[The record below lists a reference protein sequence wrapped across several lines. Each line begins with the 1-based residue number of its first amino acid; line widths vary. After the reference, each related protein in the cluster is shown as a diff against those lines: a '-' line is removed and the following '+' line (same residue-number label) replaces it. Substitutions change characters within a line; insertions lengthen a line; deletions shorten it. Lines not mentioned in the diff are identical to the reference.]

1 MDYYTQLYLK
11 NNKRRFN
18 TLNRAASAISY
29 NQENNLTENND
40 PYRD

>member
-11 NNKRRFN
+11 NNKRRFK
-18 TLNRAASAISY
+18 TLNRASSSISQY
-29 NQENNLTENND
+29 NENNLTENND